1 MIRSPKTTVLTWT
14 HETRQSCTD
23 QTDPIAQG
31 RQYSA
36 LKHGE
41 PLLLLLEMAGR
52 YAEAYREK
60 FGCRIGDYTSAYH
73 TADHWT
79 TLMRGLHG
87 LLHGPG
93 ADCMALGLHED
104 SKDTAACLELWEAIV
119 REAGFSA
126 EEVLLTPRPPAW
138 RTGATIQPLNT
149 LDAIEQARH
158 GMNLPK

>member
-1 MIRSPKTTVLTWT
+1 MIRTPKTTILTWT
-14 HETRQSCTD
+14 HAARQSCTD

-41 PLLLLLEMAGR
+41 PLLVLLEMAGR
-52 YAEAYREK
+52 YAEASRE
-60 FGCRIGDYTSAYH
+60 FDGVRLADSPLHFTPQAW
-73 TADHWT
+73 TA
-79 TLMRGLHG
+79 LMRGLHG

-93 ADCMALGLHED
+93 ADCMALGLNED
-104 SKDTAACLELWEAIV
+104 SKDTAACLELWESIV
-119 REAGFSA
+119 RKAGF
-126 EEVLLTPRPPAW
+126 EPDEVLLTPRPPAW